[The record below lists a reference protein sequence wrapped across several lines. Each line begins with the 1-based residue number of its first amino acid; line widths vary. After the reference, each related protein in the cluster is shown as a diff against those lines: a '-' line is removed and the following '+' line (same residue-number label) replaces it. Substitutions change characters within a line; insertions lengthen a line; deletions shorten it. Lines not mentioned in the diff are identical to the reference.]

1 MKGDITYRLM
11 SHPLSSY
18 LYRFYE
24 PLYLRFYRKKKEKSL
39 SDIKRLKRPVISV
52 GNITVGGT
60 GKTPV
65 VISLARESIKRGIE
79 PCILSRGYKGRLKGP
94 VIVSCRT
101 GVLLDEEDVGDEP
114 VLISEKLQGVPVI
127 VGRDR
132 FEAGNYAERCLK
144 YGSGLFIL
152 DDGYQHW
159 RLHRDINILLVS
171 AINPFGN
178 MRLFPFGP
186 LREPVEE
193 VKRADIIALTMTNL
207 VSEERIRF
215 LEDLLRR
222 HNPGATLYRSSH
234 EITGIKRY
242 LYDNK
247 GIWRIDELS
256 VNALKNRRVTGFAGI
271 GNPESFRLTL
281 ISCGMEIV
289 DFNRFM
295 DHHRFTE
302 KEVSKLI
309 GSSRRNNSILI
320 TTEKDLIRC
329 RRFLRNTEVYTI
341 DIDARCPSEF
351 YEEVF
356 SRINPLI

>member
-1 MKGDITYRLM
+1 MKEDIIYRLTGHSLF
-11 SHPLSSY
+11 SH

-24 PLYLRFYRKKKEKSL
+24 PLYLRFYKKKKEESL
-39 SDIKRLKRPVISV
+39 KDIKRLKRPVISV
-52 GNITVGGT
+52 GNLTVGGT
-60 GKTPV
+60 GKTPI
-65 VISLARESIKRGIE
+65 VISIARESIKRGIE

-94 VIVSCRT
+94 VIVSCRR
-101 GVLLDEEDVGDEP
+101 GPVLDEEDVGDEP
-114 VLISEKLQGVPVI
+114 VLMSEKLQGVPVI
-127 VGRDR
+127 AGRDR

-159 RLHRDINILLVS
+159 RLHRDINILLVN

-193 VKRADIIALTMTNL
+193 VKRADIIVLTMTNL
-207 VSEERIRF
+207 VPEERIKT

-222 HNPGATLYRSSH
+222 YNPAAPLYRSSH
-234 EITGIKRY
+234 EIIGIKRY

-247 GIWRIDELS
+247 GTWKIDELS
-256 VNALKNRRVTGFAGI
+256 VNALKNRKVTGFAGI

-281 ISCGMEIV
+281 ISCNMDIV
-289 DFNRFM
+289 DFIRFM
-295 DHHRFTE
+295 DHHRFTK
-302 KEVSKLI
+302 KEMATLI
-309 GSSRRNNSILI
+309 ESSRKNNSFLV
-320 TTEKDLIRC
+320 TTEKDMIRC

-356 SRINPLI
+356 SKINPLI